1 MRSAQNYKKCTF
13 LDNLRTITQETNMEA
28 RQMTPFSPND
38 LWSILV
44 CKIPH
49 FGQKLPIRTAHQFFL
64 ESRHPEVIKNP
75 YYVLSPKRS
84 QKKGLSSL
92 TINITKAFDLINT
105 KNLLGEFY
113 AITAP
118 DFWKMHLLV
127 LLKICPRILL

>member
-1 MRSAQNYKKCTF
+1 
-13 LDNLRTITQETNMEA
+13 MEA
-28 RQMTPFSPND
+28 RQMTLFSPND

-84 QKKGLSSL
+84 QKKRYQFIDYKYNKSL
-92 TINITKAFDLINT
+92 
-105 KNLLGEFY
+105 
-113 AITAP
+113 
-118 DFWKMHLLV
+118 
-127 LLKICPRILL
+127 